1 MVPGRMSFRTL
12 LVFLMLVG
20 VPVARAAEPQAEAA
34 PFVSAADAPV
44 APGEGLR
51 MFVAARRAMEF
62 GFPGI
67 AAGLYGRLLEA
78 SQPVG
83 EDRNALVLDLVSA
96 LLDDGRTPEAAQ
108 ALQRYFG
115 LPNAAYHVRAGLIAV
130 RNRKPDAARAEIL
143 SVRTDDLAPGDRG
156 WFYFLQGQVAD
167 AAGDFSKAR
176 DAYQQASAAAVSGF
190 QRAHFVLAREKAR
203 LNLGDVTEAQVTALR
218 QNADRYQGRNVGYA
232 YARQYAVGLAALGR
246 TDEAVNYLNVQLG
259 SLPAGERVAGDD
271 FRLLLGLVDGA
282 RNPAG
287 RKALEELLASAADP
301 DLQRVAL
308 LLLARS
314 AAEGGSLFGFLATLE
329 KLSAL
334 TPPHPILEDILL
346 ARAQLALAGKSQ
358 DQQHY
363 VLAESAAKELLAKF
377 PGSPLKPAALGVLA
391 SSAWEQLR
399 YRTAADHAM
408 QAKALLPAGG
418 LRASLGVLVAE
429 AYFRAGDFR
438 SAADAYAEALKDIP
452 EGVPPGLLM
461 AQRARSEIEGKR
473 FDEAQVLL
481 DSFQADARFDI
492 VNRWQSEWTLARE
505 LQVADRTADAL
516 ARVNRLMSSNGP
528 AANVLA
534 PDLRVRLAWLQA
546 RLALDAG
553 MPEKTLEFAKD
564 LTAKLDGLDAKLHGE
579 VEASTRLLQA
589 KANFQLDRPEAA
601 LALLESLRKDFAK
614 TDAAVYSYIDE
625 ADYYAGKNNF
635 VDAQARLIKL
645 ADMLKQPDMLADK
658 SKQQDYATYALYRAA
673 LYVERRGED
682 KYYKEAYTILE
693 GINKDYPQSSRVF
706 SSRLKQ
712 GDLLRRLNQF
722 GPAQQVYEFLANNYA
737 QYPGQVLFAEMAL
750 AACHRAQVGPS
761 DVSHFESAVTIYERI
776 QELPIAS
783 VDMRV
788 EASFQLG
795 DLYATRGKSDDLV
808 RARDVWW
815 TLATTFLLDDA
826 QAAQL
831 GVQGRY
837 WTARALLRLGDLYAQ
852 QQKLEEARNAY
863 ELILRKNLPF
873 AKLARESFI
882 RVGGKP

>member
-1 MVPGRMSFRTL
+1 MSFRTL
-12 LVFLMLVG
+12 LVFLMIVG

-34 PFVSAADAPV
+34 PFIAEASAPV
-44 APGEGLR
+44 APGDGLR
-51 MFVAARRAMEF
+51 AFVAARRAMEF

-67 AAGLYGRLLEA
+67 AAELYARLLEA
-78 SQPVG
+78 PQAVG
-83 EDRNALVLDLVSA
+83 ADRNTLVLSLVSA
-96 LLDDGRTPEAAQ
+96 LLDDGRTPEATQ

-115 LPNAAYHVRAGLIAV
+115 MPNAAYHLRAGLIAV
-130 RNRKPDAARAEIL
+130 RNRKPDVARAEIAAL
-143 SVRTDDLAPGDRG
+143 RVDDLVAADRG

-176 DAYQQASAAAVSGF
+176 DAYQQAAAAAVSDF
-190 QRAHFVLAREKAR
+190 QRVHFVLAREKAR
-203 LNLGDVTEAQVTALR
+203 LSLGDASEAQVTLLR

-259 SLPAGERVAGDD
+259 SLPAGEQVAGDD

-287 RKALEELLASAADP
+287 RKALEELLAGAADP

-308 LLLARS
+308 QLLARS
-314 AAEGGSLFGFLATLE
+314 AAEGGYLPGFLVTLE

-334 TPPHPILEDILL
+334 ASAHPILEDILL
-346 ARAQLALAGKSQ
+346 VRAQLALTGNSQ
-358 DQQHY
+358 EQQHY
-363 VLAESAAKELLAKF
+363 VQAELAAKELLAKF

-391 SSAWEQLR
+391 SAAWEQLR
-399 YRTAADHAM
+399 YRTAADYAM
-408 QAKALLPAGG
+408 QARVLLPAGG

-438 SAADAYAEALKDIP
+438 SAADAYAETLNDIP
-452 EGVPPGLLM
+452 EGLSPGLLM
-461 AQRARSEIEGKR
+461 AQRVRAEIEGKR

-481 DSFQADARFDI
+481 DTFERDPRFDVI
-492 VNRWQSEWTLARE
+492 NRWQSEWTLSRE
-505 LQVADRTADAL
+505 LQVSDRTADAF
-516 ARVNRLMSSNGP
+516 ARVNRLMSSTGP
-528 AANVLA
+528 EARVLT

-564 LTAKLDGLDAKLHGE
+564 LTAKLEGLDAKLHDE

-589 KANFQLDRPEAA
+589 KANFQLDRPEPA

-645 ADMLKQPDMLADK
+645 ADMLKQSDMLADK

-673 LYVERRGED
+673 LYAERRGED

-706 SSRLKQ
+706 AARLKQ

-722 GPAQQVYEFLANNYA
+722 GPAQQVYEFLVNNYA
-737 QYPGQVLFAEMAL
+737 QYPKQVLSAEMAL
-750 AACHRAQVGPS
+750 AACHRAQAGPS
-761 DVSHFESAVTIYERI
+761 DVSHFESAVTIFERI

-795 DLYATRGKSDDLV
+795 DLYATRAKSDDLT
-808 RARDVWW
+808 RARDAWW
-815 TLATTFLLDDA
+815 TLATTFLLDDN

-863 ELILRKNLPF
+863 ELVLRKNLPF